1 MVISIVNIIY
11 NLWLKM
17 DCTFSII
24 IFYSLDNKLTFVI
37 QNSMKNN
44 DEHF

>member
-1 MVISIVNIIY
+1 MVENGLHI
-11 NLWLKM
+11 
-17 DCTFSII
+17 SII